1 MERKASLKVRSV
13 RRLAMALTALAAI
26 LFLSAGSLHFWPG
39 WLFVVLQSGFWI
51 FFCVD
56 FLKHDPQLLERRLQN
71 KETQPEQ
78 KLFQALW
85 SMITILAFIL
95 AGLDFRFGWTRGWVG
110 QVPLT
115 LVLMAQA
122 MVVGGYWLVF
132 WVMKTNTFAGSTIQ
146 VESKQTVICSG
157 PYAIVRHP
165 MYFGM
170 VVAVLAA
177 PLALASYVTVPVFAL
192 LVPMLVFR
200 LTHEEQTLRRDLL
213 GYTDYCERTR
223 FRLVPWVW

>member
-1 MERKASLKVRSV
+1 MERKASLKVRSLW
-13 RRLAMALTALAAI
+13 RLALTLTALAAI
-26 LFLSAGSLHFWPG
+26 LFLSAGSLHFWQG
-39 WLFVVLQSGFWI
+39 WLFIVLQSGFWI
-51 FFCVD
+51 LFCVD

-78 KLFQALW
+78 KLFQTLW
-85 SMITILAFIL
+85 RMITTLAFIL
-95 AGLDFRFGWTRGWVG
+95 AGLDFRFGWTRAWVG

-115 LVLMAQA
+115 LVLVAQA
-122 MVVGGYWLVF
+122 TVGGGYWLVF
-132 WVMKTNTFAGSTIQ
+132 WVMRTNSFAGSTIQ

-170 VVAVLAA
+170 VVAMLAA
-177 PLALASYVTVPVFAL
+177 PLALASYVTVPIFAL
-192 LVPMLVFR
+192 LVPMLIFR
-200 LTHEEQTLRRDLL
+200 LTHEEQTLRRDLP
-213 GYTDYCERTR
+213 GYTDYYEHTR

>member
-1 MERKASLKVRSV
+1 MERKASLKVRSM

-26 LFLSAGSLHFWPG
+26 LFLSVGSLHFWQG
-39 WLFVVLQSGFWI
+39 WLFIVLQSGFWI
-51 FFCVD
+51 LFCVD

-78 KLFQALW
+78 TLFQTLW
-85 SMITILAFIL
+85 RMITPLAFIL
-95 AGLDFRFGWTRGWVG
+95 AGLDFRFSWTRGWVG

-115 LVLMAQA
+115 LVLTAQA
-122 MVVGGYWLVF
+122 TVVGGYWLVF
-132 WVMKTNTFAGSTIQ
+132 RVMKTNTFAGSTIQ
-146 VESKQTVICSG
+146 VESKRTVICSG

-165 MYFGM
+165 MHSGM
-170 VVAVLAA
+170 VVAMLAA

-192 LVPMLVFR
+192 LVPMPIFR
-200 LTHEEQTLRRDLL
+200 LTHEEQTLRRDLP